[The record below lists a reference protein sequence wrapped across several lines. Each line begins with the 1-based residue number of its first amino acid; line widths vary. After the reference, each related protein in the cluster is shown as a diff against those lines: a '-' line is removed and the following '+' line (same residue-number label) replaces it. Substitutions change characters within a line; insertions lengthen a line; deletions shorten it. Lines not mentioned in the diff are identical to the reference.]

1 MFRKMFV
8 VPLVLTL
15 AVSAVRQPATA
26 QDVGAPAS
34 YTPQQIDNL
43 VGPIALYP
51 DALLAQ
57 VLVASTFPDQI
68 DDAVRYVRANG
79 TNGIDAQPWDVS
91 VKAVAHYPTTL
102 NMMADKLDWT
112 TALGQAYAG
121 QSSDVMA
128 SVQHL
133 RAMANSQGNLVST
146 PQQTVAV
153 NNGNYAITPTQTRVI
168 YVPVYDPVVIYTRPV
183 YFARGFGGYWSFG
196 VGFPIGAWLSYDCDW
211 RGRRVFYQGW
221 RDDDWYGDA
230 WYDNGWRRR
239 SRPYVQITNI
249 YVNSRFVNV
258 YVNHDVVHRTVDF
271 RNVERYNSLHR
282 DVHFTGREN
291 DNFGRGREN
300 NSRDRNAT
308 ARDRNNSLPDRNP
321 TARSRA
327 PDRSMPAEPVPN
339 RPRPDMR
346 QPAPVETAPSSHT
359 FGRPDGRTDPTAT
372 DRRGDASG
380 AQSAPQPPPR
390 NAQERP
396 REAGPRQAPEVARP
410 MPVPAPA
417 RSARRVDET
426 DGKDH
431 QKKP

>member
-15 AVSAVRQPATA
+15 AASAVLSPATA
-26 QDVGAPAS
+26 QDVGAPVS

-121 QSSDVMA
+121 QSSDVMS

-183 YFARGFGGYWSFG
+183 YFARSFGGFWSFG

-211 RGRRVFYQGW
+211 RGRRVYYQGW

-239 SRPYVQITNI
+239 SRPYVHITNI

-258 YVNHDVVHRTVDF
+258 YVNHEVVHRTVDF

-282 DVHFTGREN
+282 DAHFTGREN
-291 DNFGRGREN
+291 DNFGR
-300 NSRDRNAT
+300 
-308 ARDRNNSLPDRNP
+308 
-321 TARSRA
+321 
-327 PDRSMPAEPVPN
+327 DRSSNTRDPRLADRRAHAADRPMPALPVPN
-339 RPRPDMR
+339 RPRPDVR
-346 QPAPVETAPSSHT
+346 QPAPVEAAPTSPT
-359 FGRPDGRTDPTAT
+359 YGRREGRYDPTAT
-372 DRRGDASG
+372 DRRGDGSG
-380 AQSAPQPPPR
+380 AQSVPQPPPR
-390 NAQERP
+390 NVQERP

-410 MPVPAPA
+410 MPVPM
-417 RSARRVDET
+417 RSARRVEEN
-426 DGKDH
+426 DGKDQ

>member
-1 MFRKMFV
+1 MFRKVFV
-8 VPLVLTL
+8 VPLVFTL
-15 AVSAVRQPATA
+15 AASAVLRPATA

-34 YTPQQIDNL
+34 YTRQQIENL
-43 VGPIALYP
+43 IGPIALYP

-79 TNGIDAQPWDVS
+79 TNGVDAQPWDVS
-91 VKAVAHYPTTL
+91 VKAVAHYPATL

-183 YFARGFGGYWSFG
+183 YFARGFGGFWSFG
-196 VGFPIGAWLSYDCDW
+196 VGFPIGDWLSYDCDW

-239 SRPYVQITNI
+239 SRPYVHITNI

-258 YVNHDVVHRTVDF
+258 YVNHEVVHRTVDF

-291 DNFGRGREN
+291 DNFGRDRSNNGRDHEN
-300 NSRDRNAT
+300 TNRDRTAT
-308 ARDRNNSLPDRNP
+308 VRN
-321 TARSRA
+321 RA
-327 PDRSMPAEPVPN
+327 PDHSMPAEPVPV
-339 RPRPDMR
+339 RPRPDVR
-346 QPAPVETAPSSHT
+346 QPAPVETAPTSPT
-359 FGRPDGRTDPTAT
+359 YGRREGRYDPTAT
-372 DRRGDASG
+372 DRRGDGGG
-380 AQSAPQPPPR
+380 AQTVPQPPPR
-390 NAQERP
+390 NVQVQP
-396 REAGPRQAPEVARP
+396 REAGPRQAPEVVRP
-410 MPVPAPA
+410 MPVPAPT
-417 RSARRVDET
+417 RTARRVEEN
-426 DGKDH
+426 DGKDP

>member
-15 AVSAVRQPATA
+15 AVSAMLNPATA

-68 DDAVRYVRANG
+68 DAAVRYVRANG

-91 VKAVAHYPTTL
+91 VKAVAHYPSTL

-121 QSSDVMA
+121 QSSDVM
-128 SVQHL
+128 SSIQHL
-133 RAMANSQGNLVST
+133 RAMATSQGNLVST

-183 YFARGFGGYWSFG
+183 YFARGFGGFWSFG
-196 VGFPIGAWLSYDCDW
+196 VGFPIGDWLSYDCDW

-239 SRPYVQITNI
+239 SRPYVHITNI
-249 YVNSRFVNV
+249 YVDSRLVNV
-258 YVNHDVVHRTVDF
+258 YVNHEVVHRTVDF

-282 DVHFTGREN
+282 DVHFTGRDN
-291 DNFGRGREN
+291 DNFGRDRSNNGRDREN
-300 NSRDRNAT
+300 TGRDRNAI
-308 ARDRNNSLPDRNP
+308 
-321 TARSRA
+321 ARSRT
-327 PDRSMPAEPVPN
+327 PDHSMPAEPVPV
-339 RPRPDMR
+339 RPRPDVR
-346 QPAPVETAPSSHT
+346 QPTPVETTPTSPT
-359 FGRPDGRTDPTAT
+359 YGRREGRYDPTAT
-372 DRRGDASG
+372 DRRGDAG
-380 AQSAPQPPPR
+380 GTQSVPQPPPR
-390 NAQERP
+390 NVQVQA
-396 REAGPRQAPEVARP
+396 REAGPRQAPEVAHP
-410 MPVPAPA
+410 MPVPVPAPT
-417 RSARRVDET
+417 RTARRVEEN
-426 DGKDH
+426 DGKDP

>member
-8 VPLVLTL
+8 VPFVLTL
-15 AVSAVRQPATA
+15 AASAVLSPAIA
-26 QDVGAPAS
+26 QDVGAPVS

-112 TALGQAYAG
+112 TAIGQAYAG

-133 RAMANSQGNLVST
+133 RAMATSQGNLVST

-153 NNGNYAITPTQTRVI
+153 NNGNYAITPAQARVI

-183 YFARGFGGYWSFG
+183 YFARGFGGFWSFG

-211 RGRRVFYQGW
+211 RGRRVYYQGW
-221 RDDDWYGDA
+221 RDDDWYDDA

-239 SRPYVQITNI
+239 SRPYVHITNI

-282 DVHFTGREN
+282 DAHFIGREN
-291 DNFGRGREN
+291 DNFGR
-300 NSRDRNAT
+300 DRNAST
-308 ARDRNNSLPDRNP
+308 RDPRSTDRIAHA
-321 TARSRA
+321 T
-327 PDRSMPAEPVPN
+327 DRPMPAEPVPN
-339 RPRPDMR
+339 RPRPDVR
-346 QPAPVETAPSSHT
+346 QRAPVEAAPTSHT
-359 FGRPDGRTDPTAT
+359 YGR
-372 DRRGDASG
+372 
-380 AQSAPQPPPR
+380 
-390 NAQERP
+390 

-410 MPVPAPA
+410 MPVPVPVPAPT
-417 RSARRVDET
+417 RTARRVEEN
-426 DGKDH
+426 DGKDQ

>member
-15 AVSAVRQPATA
+15 AASALVSPVTA

-153 NNGNYAITPTQTRVI
+153 NNGNYAITPAQARVI

-183 YFARGFGGYWSFG
+183 YFARGFGGFWSFG
-196 VGFPIGAWLSYDCDW
+196 VGFPIGAWLTYDCDW

-230 WYDNGWRRR
+230 WYDGGWRRR
-239 SRPYVQITNI
+239 SRPYVIITNI
-249 YVNSRFVNV
+249 YVNSRFGNV
-258 YVNHDVVHRTVDF
+258 YVNRDVVHRTVNF

-291 DNFGRGREN
+291 DNFGR
-300 NSRDRNAT
+300 DRAT
-308 ARDRNNSLPDRNP
+308 NGGDRADRTNTGRDRNNNDRNNGDRNNG
-321 TARSRA
+321 ARSRA

-339 RPRPDMR
+339 RSRPDAR
-346 QPAPVETAPSSHT
+346 QPAPVEAAPTSHT
-359 FGRPDGRTDPTAT
+359 NGQREGRYDPTAT
-372 DRRGDASG
+372 DRRGAASG
-380 AQSAPQPPPR
+380 AQSVPQPPPQ
-390 NAQERP
+390 NARERP
-396 REAGPRQAPEVARP
+396 SDAGPRQAPSRT
-410 MPVPAPA
+410 
-417 RSARRVDET
+417 ARRVEEN

>member
-15 AVSAVRQPATA
+15 AASAVLNPATA

-153 NNGNYAITPTQTRVI
+153 NNGNYAITPAQARVI

-183 YFARGFGGYWSFG
+183 YFARGFGGFWSFG

-211 RGRRVFYQGW
+211 YGRRVYYQGW
-221 RDDDWYGDA
+221 RDDDWYGDE

-239 SRPYVQITNI
+239 SRPYVHITNI

-258 YVNHDVVHRTVDF
+258 YVNHEVEHRTVDF
-271 RNVERYNSLHR
+271 RNVERYSGLHR
-282 DVHFTGREN
+282 DAHFIGREN
-291 DNFGRGREN
+291 DNFGRDREN
-300 NSRDRNAT
+300 NGRDHENNG
-308 ARDRNNSLPDRNP
+308 RDRNN
-321 TARSRA
+321 TARSRS

-339 RPRPDMR
+339 RPRPDVR
-346 QPAPVETAPSSHT
+346 QPAPVETAPTSRT
-359 FGRPDGRTDPTAT
+359 YGRREGRYDPTAT
-372 DRRGDASG
+372 DRRGDGSD
-380 AQSAPQPPPR
+380 AQSVPPPPPPR
-390 NAQERP
+390 NVQERP

-410 MPVPAPA
+410 MPVPAPT
-417 RSARRVDET
+417 RSARRVEEN
-426 DGKDH
+426 DGKD
-431 QKKP
+431 QKKKP